1 MTKEFNVT
9 GTCIPER
16 HYMADTR
23 AKLDAIEALIIQ
35 GKYFTINRPRQ
46 YGKTTTMY
54 LLRRRLKDTYTII
67 QTSFEGVGDTVFET
81 EENFCEEIFGILADR
96 VYRENTALKHTLLEL
111 GKGLKK
117 LNEVSRAIST
127 LVEKTDTKTV
137 LMIDEVDKSSNN
149 QLFLNFLG
157 MLRNKY
163 LKRNE
168 GEDLTFHSVIL
179 AGVHDI
185 KNLKLKLRP
194 DAERK
199 FNSPWNIAVDF
210 DIDMRLH
217 PEELV
222 PMLDEYAQEHTVTMD
237 TKVMSERLYYYTNGY
252 PFLVSKLCKIIDE
265 NICGTMK
272 REWTNDDVEHAVNSI
287 LKEKNTLFDDL
298 IKNLEHNEALY
309 HLISDI
315 LIEGKDVTFNID
327 NPVIDQGAMY
337 GIVRSDD
344 GKVRIDNR
352 IFEERIYNY
361 MSSKIETTT
370 SMKGYNFRDNVL
382 NDTGALDMERVL
394 TKFQSFM
401 KEQYS
406 TRDVQFLERHGRLL
420 FLAFIKPIINGSG
433 YDFKEPQ
440 ISEEKRLDIVVT
452 FKNEK
457 YVVELKIWRGEAA
470 HQKGLKQLADYLQ
483 RMNLNQGYLLVY
495 DFNTTKTYKE
505 EKVVVDGKEICAV
518 WI

>member
-1 MTKEFNVT
+1 MTKEFNIT
-9 GTCIPER
+9 GTCISEK

-23 AKLDAIEALIIQ
+23 TKLDAIELLVQQ
-35 GKYFTINRPRQ
+35 GKYFVINRPRQ

-54 LLRRRLKDTYTII
+54 LLKQRLQARYVVIKI
-67 QTSFEGVGDTVFET
+67 SFEGVGDEVFLDVRSFGET
-81 EENFCEEIFGILADR
+81 LFKRIR
-96 VYRENTALKHTLLEL
+96 KALQFSDNNSLIEKLHTKHYKTMNDI
-111 GKGLKK
+111 GDTITDFVMCVQKK
-117 LNEVSRAIST
+117 V
-127 LVEKTDTKTV
+127 V

-149 QLFLNFLG
+149 QLFLSFLG
-157 MLRNKY
+157 MLRDKY
-163 LKRNE
+163 LQRNE
-168 GEDLTFHSVIL
+168 GEDVTFHSVIL

-194 DAERK
+194 DAEKK

-217 PEELV
+217 PDEIV
-222 PMLDEYAQEHTVTMD
+222 PMLDEYSREHAMTMN
-237 TKVMSERLYYYTNGY
+237 TKSISERLYYYTNGY

-265 NICGTMK
+265 KMLEKTK
-272 REWTNDDVEHAVNSI
+272 RAWVMDDIEEAVTII

-309 HLISDI
+309 RLVYGI
-315 LIEGKDVTFNID
+315 LLEGEEVTFNID

-337 GIVRSDD
+337 GIVRSGE
-344 GKVRIDNR
+344 GKIMIDNR

-361 MSSKIETTT
+361 MSSKIETSTR
-370 SMKGYNFRDNVL
+370 MKGYNFRDNVL
-382 NDTGALDMERVL
+382 TDAGALDMERVL
-394 TKFQSFM
+394 TKFQLFM

-406 TRDVQFLERHGRLL
+406 TRDTQFLERHGRLL

-440 ISEEKRLDIVVT
+440 ISEEKRLDIVIT

-483 RMNLNQGYLLVY
+483 RMNLQQGYLLVY
-495 DFNTTKTYKE
+495 DFNTTKTYKKE
-505 EKVVVDGKEICAV
+505 WVVVDGKKICAAWV
-518 WI
+518 

>member
-1 MTKEFNVT
+1 MTKEFNIT
-9 GTCIPER
+9 GTCIPEK

-23 AKLDAIEALIIQ
+23 EKLDAIETLITQ

-54 LLRRRLKDTYTII
+54 LLGQQLKDSYAII

-81 EENFCEEIFGILADR
+81 EENFCKEIFGILADGI
-96 VYRENTALKHTLLEL
+96 YRENTTLKHMLLASEH
-111 GKGLKK
+111 GLKT
-117 LNEVSRAIST
+117 LNEVSRAISA
-127 LVEKTDTKTV
+127 LGGKTDKEIE

-163 LKRNE
+163 LARNE
-168 GEDLTFHSVIL
+168 GKDLTFHSVIL

-194 DAERK
+194 DAEKK
-199 FNSPWNIAVDF
+199 FNSPWNIAIDF

-217 PEELV
+217 HEEIV
-222 PMLDEYAQEHTVTMD
+222 PMLDDYAQEHGLTMD
-237 TKVMSERLYYYTNGY
+237 ATALSGRLYYYTNGY

-265 NICGTMK
+265 KIVGQTK
-272 REWTNDDVEHAVNSI
+272 RTWILDDIEQAVTII

-298 IKNLEHNEALY
+298 IKNLEHNEEMYRLVY
-309 HLISDI
+309 DI
-315 LIEGKDVTFNID
+315 LVEGEDVTFNID
-327 NPVIDQGAMY
+327 NPVIDQGTMY
-337 GIVRSDD
+337 GILRSID
-344 GKVRIDNR
+344 GKIRIDNR

-361 MSSKIETTT
+361 MSSKIETST

-382 NDTGALDMERVL
+382 TDTGNLDMERVL
-394 TKFQSFM
+394 TKFQAFM
-401 KEQYS
+401 KEQHS
-406 TRDVQFLERHGRLL
+406 TRDMQFLERHGRLL

-452 FKNEK
+452 FNNEK

-470 HQKGLKQLADYLQ
+470 HKKGLQQLADYLQ
-483 RMNLNQGYLLVY
+483 RLNLRQGYLLVY
-495 DFNTTKTYKE
+495 DFSKSKTYKQE
-505 EKVVVDGKEICAV
+505 TVIVDGKKIVGV
-518 WI
+518 WV